1 MREVSF
7 AASRLNETALVTQ
20 RWARTACFLAIR
32 RVVVPF
38 VVEIAPE
45 TFMVVIIVDIV
56 TRVARD
62 YGAVD

>member
-1 MREVSF
+1 MLELNTARGRTIGRVSGWVKTMLFDSQTHRLVEV
-7 AASRLNETALVTQ
+7 
-20 RWARTACFLAIR
+20 
-32 RVVVPF
+32 
-38 VVEIAPE
+38 APE

>member
-1 MREVSF
+1 MDAERN
-7 AASRLNETALVTQ
+7 LQ
-20 RWARTACFLAIR
+20 RYQQDPFTDA
-32 RVVVPF
+32 PF